1 MEDKRFALLIDSDN
15 VSAEY
20 VQKILDELTKYGI
33 VTIKRI
39 YGDWTKSNSNK
50 WKTVLLSKI
59 GRAHV

>member
-20 VQKILDELTKYGI
+20 VQKILDELTKFGI

-39 YGDWTKSNSNK
+39 YGDWTRSNSNK
-50 WKTVLLSKI
+50 WKTVLLSN
-59 GRAHV
+59 